1 MELKVTLTSE
11 SECDNFIIKSSYF
24 STSTHILEFKDI
36 ENYDF
41 GLSNSISNIDRLI
54 GDFLGVDRIN
64 LNNFTNKIRTKLF
77 GETRTLEKI
86 KLVIKEYEEFV
97 KDDYTFH
104 NKYNET
110 KKFIKFEII

>member
-11 SECDNFIIKSSYF
+11 TEWDNFIINSSYF
-24 STSTHILEFKDI
+24 STSTHKLEFKDI
-36 ENYDF
+36 DNYDF
-41 GLSNSISNIDRLI
+41 GLMESIRNIDRLV
-54 GDFLGVDRIN
+54 GEFLGVDRIN
-64 LNNFTNKIRTKLF
+64 LNNFTNTIRRKCL

-97 KDDYTFH
+97 KDDYNFH